1 MICPGCKNKIEEG
14 NRCPICQFDITL
26 YKKLK
31 SISVRLYNKGLEQAK
46 NRELFGA
53 IDSLSKSVEFDKTNI
68 DARNLL
74 GLVYFETGQVGQA
87 LTQWIIS
94 THFQKEDNIAQKYIE
109 QIQNNARKLEEY
121 NDSIRMYNQALEY
134 IRQRSE
140 DLAIIQLKK
149 SIQQSPNF
157 IEAYCLLGLCFIA
170 QDEKGKALSYIEKAL
185 EIDMSNPKAIRYYRE
200 LKPNSLRPQINE
212 RTRGVAKHEQRRKSN
227 TYFSPLGQIVGFIV
241 GAICTT
247 ALLYIL
253 VIPDKTNA
261 LNRQITDLNVEKQRL
276 EEEITRIT
284 RESQE
289 IIDNLEEENEK
300 IQDVNEQL
308 NQKQSVLQEVQK
320 INQADVLYKNNSIV
334 DAASLLYSID
344 LTIIP
349 EESKVTYDTLA
360 NKIFSEAGLY
370 HYNSGQKNYS
380 QGDYNNAKIN
390 FEKSLLYVKDKY
402 YSDNALYYLGRIYE
416 DEKDIEKAKEVYQQ
430 AINQYNGTDGAN
442 NSKWRLN
449 NLQ

>member
-1 MICPGCKNKIEEG
+1 M
-14 NRCPICQFDITL
+14 
-26 YKKLK
+26 
-31 SISVRLYNKGLEQAK
+31 
-46 NRELFGA
+46 
-53 IDSLSKSVEFDKTNI
+53 
-68 DARNLL
+68 
-74 GLVYFETGQVGQA
+74 
-87 LTQWIIS
+87 
-94 THFQKEDNIAQKYIE
+94 
-109 QIQNNARKLEEY
+109 
-121 NDSIRMYNQALEY
+121 
-134 IRQRSE
+134 
-140 DLAIIQLKK
+140 
-149 SIQQSPNF
+149 
-157 IEAYCLLGLCFIA
+157 
-170 QDEKGKALSYIEKAL
+170 
-185 EIDMSNPKAIRYYRE
+185 
-200 LKPNSLRPQINE
+200 
-212 RTRGVAKHEQRRKSN
+212 
-227 TYFSPLGQIVGFIV
+227 
-241 GAICTT
+241 
-247 ALLYIL
+247 
-253 VIPDKTNA
+253 
-261 LNRQITDLNVEKQRL
+261 
-276 EEEITRIT
+276 
-284 RESQE
+284 
-289 IIDNLEEENEK
+289 
-300 IQDVNEQL
+300 